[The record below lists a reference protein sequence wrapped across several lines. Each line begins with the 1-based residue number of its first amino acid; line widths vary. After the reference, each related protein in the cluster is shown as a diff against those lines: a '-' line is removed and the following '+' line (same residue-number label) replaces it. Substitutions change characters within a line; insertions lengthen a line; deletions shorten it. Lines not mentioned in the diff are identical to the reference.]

1 MRRNS
6 VNPVNRKG
14 LRIIDCPL
22 YGDCLMHAAKRNWK
36 SWSCEQCAN
45 LSLKLICQKLRFI
58 EPYYGL
64 LAEIYPEFKSKYEPV
79 MNGLHPEP

>member
-22 YGDCLMHAAKRNWK
+22 YGDCLMHAAKLNWK
-36 SWSCEQCAN
+36 AWSCEQCVN
-45 LSLKLICQKLRFI
+45 RKLHSVPQRIKLIAS
-58 EPYYGL
+58 YYKI